1 MTDRIETLEKYIENI
16 QAAKTTEE
24 IIDKLEELENLGLN
38 DSEELVVLLSLPDEI
53 FKEIM
58 EPFLLEMER
67 SLNTPEGRLNL
78 MQSIEK
84 EGIDIEAFLKNIS
97 KSMEE
102 IDKTETSPLK
112 KDFLKRMLIIFNN
125 FITSNTTS
133 VRRIFT
139 IPIEICNSDAKIPTY
154 ANLTD
159 AGMDIYALEDITIN
173 PGETVL
179 LKTGFKVAI
188 PDGYELQVRPKS
200 GISLKTKLRIA
211 NTPGTIDTG
220 YRDEVGVIVENI
232 EHPIQDIGYDFDF
245 TGTPVIKS
253 ILHGKSYTIEKGQ
266 KIAQL
271 VLCEVPK
278 VIFQQVSNINEIEG
292 NRGGGFGSTGL
303 K

>member
-38 DSEELVVLLSLPDEI
+38 DSEELVVVLSLPDEI

-58 EPFLLEMER
+58 EPFLLEIER

-84 EGIDIEAFLKNIS
+84 EGIDIEAYLRNVS

-102 IDKTETSPLK
+102 IDKAEISSLK

-125 FITSNTTS
+125 SITSNTTS

-139 IPIEICNSDAKIPTY
+139 IPIEIYNSDAKIPTY